1 MMRVSTAPHIHSGV
15 TTRRVM
21 VDVLIALVPCVVAGV
36 FRFGYRAAILLAV
49 SMLSCLV
56 FEYLWQKLTK
66 KTVTVGDCSALV
78 TGLLI
83 GLNLPV
89 NAPFWIPIIGGGVAI
104 IIAKQFFG
112 GIGDNFINPAL
123 AARAVLLTSWPVHM
137 TAFTLPVNNVFAA
150 DAVSSA
156 TPLATQSATYMQL
169 LTGDIPGSIGEVS
182 KLMILLG
189 LAYLLITKVISWRIP
204 VVMLGTVALFTWIF
218 GGDPL
223 YAVMAGGVMFGA
235 VFMATDYTT
244 SPMTAVGQYIYAA
257 VTGLIVVIIRQ
268 FGAYPE
274 GVTYAILLANV
285 LTPLIDKYVKP
296 RVFGHEKAKKKE
308 AQA

>member
-1 MMRVSTAPHIHSGV
+1 MMRVSTAPHIHSGA

-21 VDVLIALVPCVVAGV
+21 VDVLISLVPCVVAGV
-36 FRFGYRAAILLAV
+36 YRFGYRAAILLAI
-49 SMLSCLV
+49 SMLACLV
-56 FEYLWQKLTK
+56 CEYLWQKLTK
-66 KTVTVGDCSALV
+66 RSVTVGDCSALV
-78 TGLLI
+78 TGLLL
-83 GLNLPV
+83 GLNIPV
-89 NAPFWIPIIGGGVAI
+89 DAPFWLPIIGAIVAI
-104 IIAKQFFG
+104 LIAKQLFG

-123 AARAVLLTSWPVHM
+123 AARAVLLTSWPVYM
-137 TAFTLPVNNVFAA
+137 TTFSLPVNNVLAA
-150 DAVSSA
+150 DAVSTA
-156 TPLATQSATYMQL
+156 TPLVTQSATYMQL

-204 VVMLGTVALFTWIF
+204 IVMLGTVALFTWIF

-244 SPMTAVGQYIYAA
+244 SPMTATGQYIYAA
-257 VTGLIVVIIRQ
+257 AAGLIVVVIRQ

-296 RVFGHEKAKKKE
+296 RVFGHEKKKE
-308 AQA
+308 AHA